1 MQLKVALPVPPRT
14 NATSEFP
21 SPESPPVP
29 VHVTL
34 ALLVPEVTVQVMLL
48 PCFKWTLDPSAT
60 GTASAVNSASTPTKI
75 RDFRYG
81 TSYYLLLAMP
91 GIAAAEQKL
100 RGISFRRSQDCA

>member
-1 MQLKVALPVPPRT
+1 MSDCK
-14 NATSEFP
+14 
-21 SPESPPVP
+21 
-29 VHVTL
+29 
-34 ALLVPEVTVQVMLL
+34 
-48 PCFKWTLDPSAT
+48 
-60 GTASAVNSASTPTKI
+60 GTALTLVNVKATDPGATNRNCTSIGCLFGPPLPIPNSASTPTKI